1 VSTTRF
7 LGRQHWS
14 GPRAVLAVG
23 LACLVVLTGCGPA
36 EDSRTESSAAGPPAR
51 RGVSLPDA
59 TAMGTTQLVV
69 RDLDTVAR
77 YYTDAVGME
86 PLGRSGDV
94 LRLGYDDEPILE
106 LAADRGA
113 SSSPADGAGLYHTA
127 ILFPDEQALADVLVR
142 VVERAP
148 RSYAGASDHLVSQAF
163 YFTDPEGNGI
173 ELYVDRPR
181 DAWTWRGGEVQM
193 ASAPLDARDFVSTHA
208 SDPESAPAE
217 ALGSGGT
224 VGHMH
229 LSVGDLAAAE
239 EFYADVVGFDVVSRV
254 DDALFMSAGGYHHHL
269 AVNTWGSAGA
279 GTRSPDEAGLGF
291 LTVRLPEATPLEP
304 IARRLEEAGV
314 QHRSSG
320 RELRVEDP
328 WGTVVVLRA

>member
-1 VSTTRF
+1 
-7 LGRQHWS
+7 
-14 GPRAVLAVG
+14 VLAVG

-36 EDSRTESSAAGPPAR
+36 DDSRATSSAAGPPAR
-51 RGVSLPDA
+51 RDVSLPDA
-59 TAMGTTQLVV
+59 TAMGTTRLVV

-86 PLGRSGDV
+86 HVGRSGDV

-106 LAADRGA
+106 LAADPDA
-113 SSSPADGAGLYHTA
+113 SSRPADGAGLYHTA

-142 VVERAP
+142 VSRRAP
-148 RSYAGASDHLVSQAF
+148 RSYVGASDHLVSQAF
-163 YFTDPEGNGI
+163 YLTDPEGNGV

-181 DAWTWRGGEVQM
+181 DSWTWRGGEVQM
-193 ASAPLDARDFVSTHA
+193 GAAPLDARDFVSTHA
-208 SDPESAPAE
+208 SDPGSAPAE

-229 LSVGDLAAAE
+229 LSVGDLDAAE
-239 EFYADVVGFDVVSRV
+239 KFYADLVGFDVVSRV
-254 DDALFMSAGGYHHHL
+254 DGALFLAAGGYHHHL

-279 GTRSPDEAGLGF
+279 HTRPADEAGLGF

-304 IARRLEEAGV
+304 IARRLDEAGV
-314 QHRSSG
+314 QHRASAH
-320 RELRVEDP
+320 ELRVEDP
-328 WGTVVVLRA
+328 WGTVVVVRA